1 MKNRREIVVD
11 VLKKEVPMSFD
22 RAVEYVERT
31 IQDEGFSILLTKSI
45 DDIIKKRLGLLDYR
59 CYTIILAC
67 APDLARMALDVSK
80 DVGNLFP
87 CSFAVYEDNSKVLV
101 SHVSIMKVA
110 AEIGLAGA
118 SKMMPVIKETS
129 EKVRKAWDK
138 L

>member
-1 MKNRREIVVD
+1 MVD